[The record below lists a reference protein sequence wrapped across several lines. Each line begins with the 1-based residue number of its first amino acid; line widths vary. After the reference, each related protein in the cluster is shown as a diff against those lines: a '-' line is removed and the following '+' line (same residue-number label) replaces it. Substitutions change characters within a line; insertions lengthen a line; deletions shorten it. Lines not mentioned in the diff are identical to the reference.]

1 MNNSPCSAST
11 AAMITSLLSTF
22 LEVYLCWKLDG
33 GGPGG
38 PTGLGLEG
46 SKGLNPGGS
55 TGPGSSGCVLFFS
68 FSLELSLQT
77 YEIWDTLIY
86 RAHNISFKKKITEF
100 FTFMFGLWLRVI
112 IIWVFFP
119 SVSCPVRVLPSCLKF
134 IFMSYR

>member
-22 LEVYLCWKLDG
+22 LSLLVELYLCWKLDG

-55 TGPGSSGCVLFFS
+55 TGPGSSCWVLFVS

-77 YEIWDTLIY
+77 YEYSRIIFLY
-86 RAHNISFKKKITEF
+86 R
-100 FTFMFGLWLRVI
+100 
-112 IIWVFFP
+112 
-119 SVSCPVRVLPSCLKF
+119 VSPK
-134 IFMSYR
+134 

>member
-33 GGPGG
+33 GGPGGPGG

-77 YEIWDTLIY
+77 YEIWDTLNY
-86 RAHNISFKKKITEF
+86 RAHNISFKKKKYWIF
-100 FTFMFGLWLRVI
+100 
-112 IIWVFFP
+112 
-119 SVSCPVRVLPSCLKF
+119 LPLCLD
-134 IFMSYR
+134 YDWE